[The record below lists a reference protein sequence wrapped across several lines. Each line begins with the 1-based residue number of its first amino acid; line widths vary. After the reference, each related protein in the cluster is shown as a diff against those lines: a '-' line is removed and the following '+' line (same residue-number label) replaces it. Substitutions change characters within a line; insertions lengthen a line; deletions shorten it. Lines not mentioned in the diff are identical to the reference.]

1 MHDVI
6 IDVMVITS
14 HATCTLV
21 EILAAFGE
29 ASHALTASS
38 HGQWQGNVM
47 ITNNA

>member
-6 IDVMVITS
+6 IDVMVITPCNLHTS
-14 HATCTLV
+14 RN
-21 EILAAFGE
+21 FG
-29 ASHALTASS
+29 SFWGGIHALTASS